1 MSDIPEPRANPDL
14 LDQTAAETAL
24 ISAARG
30 GRLHHAWMLTG
41 PAGIGKATLAFRFA
55 RWMFAGMPD
64 GQGLALDPSHP
75 AFRRVAAGSHPDLL
89 TIEPGLM
96 QGTRKR
102 ADVINVDAVT
112 LIPRFMGLTAA
123 ESGWRVIV
131 IDQADTMNA
140 QAQNRV
146 LKVLE
151 EPPPRGI
158 LVLTTSNPGRL
169 LPTILSRCRRLAMP
183 PLPDETVQT
192 LLGRYAPQVELFQ
205 RSTIAQMAHGSI
217 GHALELASDE
227 GAALAALAAEVLDA
241 IPDLPPARFYA
252 IADKLGRAEGAFTT
266 FIDLLQNGLA
276 TATAAVARGRP
287 DALGQRLAAYRSLE
301 AWARVWHALGSLRD
315 ETERLN
321 LDKRQAVVAGLSL
334 LTSPPMDAP

>member
-1 MSDIPEPRANPDL
+1 MIPEPRANPDL
-14 LDQTAAETAL
+14 LGHAAAEAAL
-24 ISAARG
+24 AGAARS

-64 GQGLALDPSHP
+64 GAGLAVDPSHP
-75 AFRRVAAGSHPDLL
+75 AFRRVAAASHPDLL

-96 QGTRKR
+96 QGSRKR
-102 ADVINVDAVT
+102 ADVINVDAVA

-146 LKVLE
+146 LKILE

-158 LVLTTSNPGRL
+158 LLLTTANPGRL
-169 LPTILSRCRRLAMP
+169 LPTILSRCRRLGMP
-183 PLPDETVQT
+183 ALIDDTVQT
-192 LLGRYAPQVELFQ
+192 LLARYVPELPAGK
-205 RSTIAQMAHGSI
+205 RAMIVPMAHGSI
-217 GHALELASDE
+217 GRALDLASDD
-227 GAALAALAAEVLDA
+227 GAALAALAAEVLEA

-252 IADKLGRAEGAFTT
+252 IADRLGRAEDAFAT
-266 FIDLLQNGLA
+266 FIGLLQNGLA
-276 TATAAVARGRP
+276 AATAAVARGQP
-287 DALGQRLAAYRSLE
+287 DPLGQRLVAFRPLE
-301 AWARVWHALGSLRD
+301 TWARVWQALGALRD

-321 LDKRQAVVAGLSL
+321 LDKRQAVVAGFSL
-334 LTSPPMDAP
+334 LTAPPMDI